1 MHIIN
6 KPKMTPDLTS
16 VISSSDLLKYLI
28 LIKTIDTHLLLSS
41 RTFISLSVYEKS
53 SLIRHLFTLNPKY
66 KSFCKKNKRL
76 DNTHK
81 IPAPIIQH
89 LYREKQKGPDYLR
102 NQGPYQKRQLPT
114 LPHCIAVPSA
124 QPGLTSLFGMGRGG
138 TPAQ

>member
-1 MHIIN
+1 
-6 KPKMTPDLTS
+6 MTPDLTS

-81 IPAPIIQH
+81 NTCTHYTTLIPG
-89 LYREKQKGPDYLR
+89 KTKGP
-102 NQGPYQKRQLPT
+102 
-114 LPHCIAVPSA
+114 
-124 QPGLTSLFGMGRGG
+124 
-138 TPAQ
+138 